1 MERRRSPLVLAAA
14 VVGGLLVLGGV
25 GLAAAIVTAPD
36 AFEVTRTVRIEAP
49 PEAVWPHVEDYR
61 AFVAWSPW
69 TDRDPN
75 QVSTF
80 SEPSA
85 GVGATYAW
93 SGNEDVGR
101 GEMETLTADPPRL
114 MTQRLTFFEPMAS
127 TAEVRFEL
135 APHGEATDVTWHM
148 RSELD
153 PIGRAFSWVM
163 DFDALIGPDF
173 EEGLRRLRVRVE
185 EAEAERRA
193 AAARAAEDEAKAAD
207 SPLNTSAS
215 TDGGLTVA
223 GRASTAYH
231 LVEGPPARLASA
243 RFTVTNAGAS
253 SVPLTLD
260 RVELLHDATCAAPPQ
275 AVAAEPSVN
284 GLFARETS
292 QREATRTVDV
302 PPSATLELDASFAIV
317 EAVQAE
323 CPDWAARVTFDA
335 GGVPVVATAALRV
348 LAREPL
354 GELPTEP

>member
-1 MERRRSPLVLAAA
+1 MESRRSPLVLAAA

-25 GLAAAIVTAPD
+25 AVTAAIFTAPT
-36 AFEVTRTVRIEAP
+36 AFEVSRTVRIEAP

-93 SGNEDVGR
+93 SGNEDVGS
-101 GEMETLTADPPRL
+101 GEMETLTTDPPRS
-114 MTQRLTFFEPMAS
+114 MTQRLTFVEPMAS
-127 TAEVRFEL
+127 TASVRFDL
-135 APHGEATDVTWHM
+135 APHGGATDVTWHM

-153 PIGRAFSWVM
+153 PMGRAFSWFV

-185 EAEAERRA
+185 EAEAARRA
-193 AAARAAEDEAKAAD
+193 AATAAEDQD

-215 TDGGLTVA
+215 TDGGLTIQ

-231 LVEGPPARLASA
+231 AAAGPPARLATA
-243 RFTVTNAGAS
+243 RFTVTNASAAA
-253 SVPLTLD
+253 VPLTLS
-260 RVELLHDATCAAPPQ
+260 RVDLLHDPSCGVPPQ
-275 AVAAEPSVN
+275 TVAAEPAIQ
-284 GLFARETS
+284 GLFARETD
-292 QREATRTVDV
+292 QREATPTVEI
-302 PPSATLELDASFAIV
+302 PAGATLEVDAAFAVV
-317 EAVQAE
+317 EAVE
-323 CPDWAARVTFDA
+323 TSCRDWAARATFDA
-335 GGVPVVATAALRV
+335 AGAPLVATAGLRV
-348 LAREPL
+348 IARD
-354 GELPTEP
+354 GAVDDAR